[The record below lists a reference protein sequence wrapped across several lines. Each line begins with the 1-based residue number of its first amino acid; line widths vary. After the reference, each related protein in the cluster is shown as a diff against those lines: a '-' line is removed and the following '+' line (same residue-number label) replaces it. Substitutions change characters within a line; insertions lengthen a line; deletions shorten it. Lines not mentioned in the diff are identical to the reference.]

1 MNSEELALNL
11 AQHVH
16 YEELKQPLLQN
27 YKNIQ
32 ELMRII
38 QDLKKEVYNKQRD
51 IDVLY
56 FELAEYRSDPETFDR
71 PDPLTITEDED
82 IL

>member
-1 MNSEELALNL
+1 MNSEELALQL

-16 YEELKQPLLQN
+16 YEELIEPLQQN
-27 YKNIQ
+27 YRNIQ

-38 QDLKKEVYNKQRD
+38 QDLKKELRNKQRD

-56 FELAEYRSDPETFDR
+56 FELANYKPDTDEEYTT
-71 PDPLTITEDED
+71 PDPLSIVDEEY
-82 IL
+82 L